1 MFHILGFLFV
11 IIVVILVTDSA
22 SSAPFSEQ
30 FSDWGNVVVL
40 QVLTR
45 MAEEVINPVEVIL
58 SRVINNKM
66 LLRNPTEKQ
75 LPLEMISI
83 ENTRNFS
90 LKMKEN
96 TWILKKLKSNQI
108 FAIPV
113 RMYLP
118 LRLFSFHINLNFQS
132 ASRH

>member
-11 IIVVILVTDSA
+11 IIVVILVIGLSIIGTVLRTVFGLGKRR
-22 SSAPFSEQ
+22 SSSGTYQ
-30 FSDWGNVVVL
+30 NGGGSY
-40 QVLTR
+40 Q
-45 MAEEVINPVEVIL
+45 PVEVIL

-108 FAIPV
+108 FAMPV

-118 LRLFSFHINLNFQS
+118 LRLFSFI
-132 ASRH
+132 

>member
-11 IIVVILVTDSA
+11 IIVVILVIGLRIIGT
-22 SSAPFSEQ
+22 
-30 FSDWGNVVVL
+30 VL
-40 QVLTR
+40 RTVQVLTR

-58 SRVINNKM
+58 SRVINNRM
-66 LLRNPTEKQ
+66 LLLNPTEKQ

-108 FAIPV
+108 FAMPV

-118 LRLFSFHINLNFQS
+118 LRLFSFI
-132 ASRH
+132 

>member
-11 IIVVILVTDSA
+11 IIVVILVIGLSIM
-22 SSAPFSEQ
+22 APFSEQ
-30 FSDWGNVVVL
+30 FSDWGNVIVL

-118 LRLFSFHINLNFQS
+118 LRLFSFI
-132 ASRH
+132 

>member
-1 MFHILGFLFV
+1 
-11 IIVVILVTDSA
+11 
-22 SSAPFSEQ
+22 
-30 FSDWGNVVVL
+30 
-40 QVLTR
+40 

-58 SRVINNKM
+58 SRVINNRM
-66 LLRNPTEKQ
+66 LLLNPTEKQ

-108 FAIPV
+108 FAMPV

-118 LRLFSFHINLNFQS
+118 LRLFSFI
-132 ASRH
+132 

>member
-11 IIVVILVTDSA
+11 IIVVILVIGLSIIGTVLRTV
-22 SSAPFSEQ
+22 FGL
-30 FSDWGNVVVL
+30 GNVVVL

-75 LPLEMISI
+75 LPW
-83 ENTRNFS
+83 
-90 LKMKEN
+90 K
-96 TWILKKLKSNQI
+96 
-108 FAIPV
+108 
-113 RMYLP
+113 
-118 LRLFSFHINLNFQS
+118 
-132 ASRH
+132 

>member
-11 IIVVILVTDSA
+11 IIVVILVIGLSIIGTVLRTV
-22 SSAPFSEQ
+22 FGL
-30 FSDWGNVVVL
+30 GNVVVL

-118 LRLFSFHINLNFQS
+118 LRLFSFI
-132 ASRH
+132 

>member
-1 MFHILGFLFV
+1 
-11 IIVVILVTDSA
+11 
-22 SSAPFSEQ
+22 
-30 FSDWGNVVVL
+30 
-40 QVLTR
+40 

-58 SRVINNKM
+58 SRVINNRM

-108 FAIPV
+108 FAMPV

-118 LRLFSFHINLNFQS
+118 LRLFSFI
-132 ASRH
+132 

>member
-11 IIVVILVTDSA
+11 IIVVILVIGLSIIGTVLRTVFGLGKRR
-22 SSAPFSEQ
+22 SSSGTYQ
-30 FSDWGNVVVL
+30 NGGGSYQSG
-40 QVLTR
+40 R
-45 MAEEVINPVEVIL
+45 GL
-58 SRVINNKM
+58 SRVINNRM

-83 ENTRNFS
+83 ENTKNFS

-108 FAIPV
+108 FAMPV

-118 LRLFSFHINLNFQS
+118 LRLFSFI
-132 ASRH
+132 

>member
-11 IIVVILVTDSA
+11 IIVVILVIGLSIIGTVLRTVFGLGKRRSSSGTYQNGGGSYQSGRGYSFSGDQQQDA
-22 SSAPFSEQ
+22 SSQSNGETT
-30 FSDWGNVVVL
+30 S
-40 QVLTR
+40 T
-45 MAEEVINPVEVIL
+45 
-58 SRVINNKM
+58 
-66 LLRNPTEKQ
+66 
-75 LPLEMISI
+75 EMISI

-108 FAIPV
+108 FAMPV

-118 LRLFSFHINLNFQS
+118 LRLFSFI
-132 ASRH
+132 

>member
-1 MFHILGFLFV
+1 
-11 IIVVILVTDSA
+11 
-22 SSAPFSEQ
+22 
-30 FSDWGNVVVL
+30 
-40 QVLTR
+40 

-108 FAIPV
+108 FAMPV

-118 LRLFSFHINLNFQS
+118 LRLFSFI
-132 ASRH
+132 

>member
-11 IIVVILVTDSA
+11 IIVVILVI
-22 SSAPFSEQ
+22 
-30 FSDWGNVVVL
+30 G
-40 QVLTR
+40 
-45 MAEEVINPVEVIL
+45 L
-58 SRVINNKM
+58 SIIGTV
-66 LLRNPTEKQ
+66 LRNPTEKQ

-83 ENTRNFS
+83 ENTKNFS

-108 FAIPV
+108 FAMPV

-118 LRLFSFHINLNFQS
+118 LRLFSFI
-132 ASRH
+132 